1 MILENTFFSLCKD
14 HDNVWKYRDTKLV
27 ATERR
32 KEYFVSEPNYH
43 TTKFFTEN
51 VLAIQMRKTQLL
63 TNNPVYQYLSI

>member
-1 MILENTFFSLCKD
+1 MSLENTFFSLCKD
-14 HDNVWKYRDTKLV
+14 HDNVWKYRDIKLV

-32 KEYFVSEPNYH
+32 EPNYH